1 MLIRVDRYV
10 FFHRLQLIQI
20 ESKVQIPRQLNRAL
34 FSVLRP
40 IPNEGKANNMILGL
54 DSLILRR

>member
-20 ESKVQIPRQLNRAL
+20 ESKVQILRVRVRVREGGEAAL
-34 FSVLRP
+34 
-40 IPNEGKANNMILGL
+40 KKMI
-54 DSLILRR
+54 